1 MVSDRSEGAAADVVA
16 WLLRVSHDLPPAD
29 LGSAIGEA
37 LAVIGARSSCIYLV
51 DHDHRSLHP
60 DAPAGADADTVAVDG
75 TTGGRAFSLERTIVV
90 SNHTGTRVWLPMIDG
105 TARLG
110 VILVELEGIDVDD
123 HTVGALEEVASLAA
137 ELYITKSQYTDA
149 IEHVRRHR
157 TMSLSAELQRANLP
171 PVALVTPRVAVAGM
185 LLPAYEVAG
194 DSFDYALN
202 QRFLHLAVIDSVG
215 HEVESSLVSHLVQ
228 GCLRNSRRAGLDLP
242 GAYAMADAAVARV
255 FPDMRFATAAFGDLD
270 LDSGRFAW
278 VSAGHPPPLLL
289 RSGKVIGEV
298 PTVPVAPIGL
308 GGKDPVVNHV
318 DLEPGDSLVVYTD
331 GVTEGGVRGGERF
344 GLDRLVDLLGR
355 VMVEGLP
362 PAERVRR
369 LVNAVLEHS
378 AHELRDDTTVVLVQ
392 LGERE

>member
-1 MVSDRSEGAAADVVA
+1 
-16 WLLRVSHDLPPAD
+16 
-29 LGSAIGEA
+29 
-37 LAVIGARSSCIYLV
+37 
-51 DHDHRSLHP
+51 
-60 DAPAGADADTVAVDG
+60 
-75 TTGGRAFSLERTIVV
+75 
-90 SNHTGTRVWLPMIDG
+90 
-105 TARLG
+105 
-110 VILVELEGIDVDD
+110 
-123 HTVGALEEVASLAA
+123 
-137 ELYITKSQYTDA
+137 
-149 IEHVRRHR
+149 
-157 TMSLSAELQRANLP
+157 
-171 PVALVTPRVAVAGM
+171 M

-202 QRFLHLAVIDSVG
+202 ARSLHLAVIDSVG

-228 GCLRNSRRAGLDLP
+228 GCLRNSRRAGVDLP

-255 FPDMRFATAAFGDLD
+255 FPDMRFATAAFGHLD

-298 PTVPVAPIGL
+298 PTVPVVPIGL

-318 DLEPGDSLVVYTD
+318 DLEPGDSLVLYTD
-331 GVTEGGVRGGERF
+331 GVTEGGARGGERF
-344 GLDRLVDLLGR
+344 GLDRLADLLAR